1 MTSIKNNRLNQ
12 KDLRKSYAVLLILC
26 MSFCVSAKDQ
36 EPNLDLLNI
45 FNLAEKNDPGLSSAR
60 FENQAAQELLP
71 QGKALFLPTIV
82 VNANVNQNN
91 LRRSSDTPFESNMS
105 YLGSNKTS
113 YQSNGYGIFLR
124 QPLINYENYVKYQQ
138 NVLKLSRSD
147 KQLLQKKQELMHH
160 VSEIYF
166 DTLLVKDQINLYE
179 SQKKAIQQQLVLAEA
194 KFYAGLVSVAD
205 VNEAKTKLALIEA
218 QIIGIHQNLNIK
230 KREMQSIIGNISFDI
245 KSLRAD
251 IQFVKSNDTLEKWES
266 IAFANNLQIQMK
278 QYEYQLAQNDI
289 ELKKSGH
296 YPTLNAVASSR
307 ENSVGGGFPYAN
319 STKNEGESVRTDMV
333 GLELTIPIYSGGLS
347 SSQVREAE
355 ANSNKAQ
362 EDLEFT
368 KKQIDFNIKQ
378 HYSNME
384 TYFKQI
390 NAYTET
396 LNAAY
401 KQLDSSE
408 LGFKEGL
415 RNSIEV
421 LNTQQ
426 TLFNTKKD
434 LFQAKYN
441 YLMSIIKLK
450 YFSGLI
456 KSSDLLEINQFL
468 IE

>member
-1 MTSIKNNRLNQ
+1 LTSSKNNRLNQ
-12 KDLRKSYAVLLILC
+12 KDLLINFALILVLC
-26 MSFCVSAKDQ
+26 ASFCAFAKD
-36 EPNLDLLNI
+36 EGPSLDLLTI

-60 FENQAAQELLP
+60 YENQAAQELLT
-71 QGKALFLPTIV
+71 QGKALFLPSIV
-82 VNANVNQNN
+82 VNANVNQNKVN
-91 LRRSSDTPFESNMS
+91 RMSDTPFDSNMS
-105 YLGSNKTS
+105 YLGSNKTR

-124 QPLINYENYVKYQQ
+124 QPIINYENYVQYQQ
-138 NVLKLSRSD
+138 NILKLSRSD
-147 KQLLQKKQELMHH
+147 KQLLLKKQELMHH
-160 VSEIYF
+160 VSQIYF
-166 DTLLVKDQINLYE
+166 DILLVKDQINLYK
-179 SQKKAIQQQLVLAEA
+179 SQKKAVQQQLVLAEA
-194 KFYAGLVSVAD
+194 KFEAGLVSVAD
-205 VNEAKTKLALIEA
+205 INEAITKLALIEA
-218 QIIGIHQNLNIK
+218 QVIGIHQNLNIK
-230 KREMQSIIGNISFDI
+230 KREMQSIIGSISFDI
-245 KSLRAD
+245 KNLRSD
-251 IQFVKSNDTLEKWES
+251 VQFAKANDSLEKWES

-296 YPTLNAVASSR
+296 YPTLNAIASSR

-319 STKNEGESVRTDMV
+319 STKNEGESVRTDV
-333 GLELTIPIYSGGLS
+333 IGLELNIPIYSGGLT

-421 LNTQQ
+421 LNAQQ
-426 TLFNTKKD
+426 TLFNAEKG
-434 LFQAKYN
+434 LFEAKYN

-450 YFSGLI
+450 YFAGLM
-456 KSSDLLEINQFL
+456 KDSDLLEINQFL
-468 IE
+468 IK